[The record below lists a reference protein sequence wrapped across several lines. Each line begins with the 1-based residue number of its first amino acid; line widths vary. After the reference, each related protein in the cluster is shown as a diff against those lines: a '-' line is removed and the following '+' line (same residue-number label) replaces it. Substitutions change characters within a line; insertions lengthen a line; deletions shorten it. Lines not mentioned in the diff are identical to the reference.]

1 MGKDRGGP
9 WMKANAEKSLEENSF
24 SPFIVTEVRKRK
36 NTSGLYSKQNENPS
50 RCHFASNI
58 LQI

>member
-36 NTSGLYSKQNENPS
+36 NTSGLYSKQNENPV
-50 RCHFASNI
+50 
-58 LQI
+58 